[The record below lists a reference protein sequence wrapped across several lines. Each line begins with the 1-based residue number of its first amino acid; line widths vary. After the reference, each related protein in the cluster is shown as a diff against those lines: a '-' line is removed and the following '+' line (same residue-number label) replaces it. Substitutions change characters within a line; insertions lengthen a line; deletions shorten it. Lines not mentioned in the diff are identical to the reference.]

1 MYYKIEFLIKK
12 NKIASEETL
21 AYEKNVLEKEPIGD
35 LQSPSDNQRWYAL
48 RNNLQKKRI
57 KYNIDNSPN
66 KEEEKELFIKT
77 KKVIDQEVLN
87 YHTVLNTFVLPQ
99 NESVLQ
105 KAYTFFTR
113 IPNNYRIKVKK
124 YNEIKNELNKLLEL
138 LDEINN
144 QLPMY

>member
-1 MYYKIEFLIKK
+1 M
-12 NKIASEETL
+12 
-21 AYEKNVLEKEPIGD
+21 
-35 LQSPSDNQRWYAL
+35 QSPSDNQRWYAL

-57 KYNIDNSPN
+57 KYNIDNSSN
-66 KEEEKELFIKT
+66 KEEEKDFFIKT

>member
-57 KYNIDNSPN
+57 KYNIDNSSN
-66 KEEEKELFIKT
+66 KEEEKDFFIKT
-77 KKVIDQEVLN
+77 KKIIDKEVLN

-105 KAYTFFTR
+105 KVYTFFTR
-113 IPNNYRIKVKK
+113 IPNNYRIKVKN
-124 YNEIKNELNKLLEL
+124 YNEIKNELDKLLEL

-144 QLPMY
+144 QLPIY